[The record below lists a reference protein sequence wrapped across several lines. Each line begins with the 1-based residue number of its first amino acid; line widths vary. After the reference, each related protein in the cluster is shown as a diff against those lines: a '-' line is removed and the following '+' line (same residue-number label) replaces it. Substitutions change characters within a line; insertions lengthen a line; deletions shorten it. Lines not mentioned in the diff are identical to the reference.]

1 MSDSERSSEQTRTQA
16 GVPEIGV
23 VDDSRAI
30 FLAWKLCMKE
40 SALVHYFNSPEALYQ
55 AIERAPELLERLAVL
70 IIDQRFPG
78 SRHSGVSLATMLQR
92 KAPRPR
98 LVLSS
103 RGVFSPEEL
112 SCFDASIDKSPIPL
126 QELLSSTRPGAKP

>member
-1 MSDSERSSEQTRTQA
+1 MSDFERHSEQTTSHSGR
-16 GVPEIGV
+16 PEIGV

-30 FLAWKLCMKE
+30 FLAWKLCLKE
-40 SALVHYFNSPEALYQ
+40 SAVVHYFSSPEALYQ

-78 SRHSGVSLATMLQR
+78 SRHSGVSLATTLQK
-92 KAPRPR
+92 KARRPR
-98 LVLSS
+98 LILSS
-103 RGVFSPEEL
+103 RGVFSAEEL

-126 QELLSSTRPGAKP
+126 HELLSSTRHGAKL